1 MIFRPGITGDAH
13 WSSQSQQIQ
22 PFAIGDLEP
31 SGSFVHVFDE
41 VALDVVLGELD
52 TIRDFTD
59 YLEKKEIFIRSG
71 VLAEAHGE
79 ENLLAYYAVRTN
91 AEGDHDFV
99 PDDGEGR
106 VTIDRG
112 RYARLIDEPQYIAKK
127 QADEISYVW
136 DALINAFTEN
146 MLGGTSITPDGYD
159 FDLRRDERG
168 VRYMALQS
176 RFLRRAH
183 GEAVRGAL
191 ERGKSE
197 DRFFRSMLGM
207 PGSKRRHGVLPSN
220 L

>member
-1 MIFRPGITGDAH
+1 MSF
-13 WSSQSQQIQ
+13 
-22 PFAIGDLEP
+22 LE
-31 SGSFVHVFDE
+31 E
-41 VALDVVLGELD
+41 TD

-71 VLAEAHGE
+71 VLAEARG

-91 AEGDHDFV
+91 AEAIMTLCLTTV
-99 PDDGEGR
+99 S

-168 VRYMALQS
+168 VHHGASEQILPAGS
-176 RFLRRAH
+176 RGGRQ
-183 GEAVRGAL
+183 
-191 ERGKSE
+191 
-197 DRFFRSMLGM
+197 
-207 PGSKRRHGVLPSN
+207 GSA
-220 L
+220 